1 MESSKNSQFRPAPH
15 EPTDLDRV
23 QEKLHELGHD
33 PTRHT
38 LAVLPAFDRPLGP
51 VSMRQKR
58 VFAYGLARIAME
70 IRNEAGKPTS
80 PLPEN
85 LLPPSTTVAHACGTC
100 RGYCCHSGGDHAHL
114 SRQTLARVLA
124 NSDGLSIDDV
134 VRAYLELVPEQHY
147 KGSCV
152 YHTDSGCRLPRNLR
166 SDTCNHF
173 HCSGVYP
180 LATMASDKPSPPT
193 VVAAMKGEKIVR
205 LVVIQDNNAKIL
217 FGK

>member
-1 MESSKNSQFRPAPH
+1 MESSKTSQLRPVPNA
-15 EPTDLDRV
+15 PTDLERV
-23 QEKLHELGHD
+23 QEKLRDLGHD
-33 PTRHT
+33 PTKHT
-38 LAVLPAFDRPLGP
+38 LAVLPAFDRPLGN
-51 VSMRQKR
+51 VSKQQRR
-58 VFAYGLARIAME
+58 AFADRIGQIATE
-70 IRNEAGKPTS
+70 YCKQTGDAT

-114 SRQTLARVLA
+114 SRQTFARVLA
-124 NSDGLSIDDV
+124 NSDGLSIEDV

-173 HCSGVYP
+173 HCSGVQP
-180 LATMASDKPSPPT
+180 LATMTSDKPSPPT

-205 LVVIQDNNAKIL
+205 LVVIQDDDAKIL